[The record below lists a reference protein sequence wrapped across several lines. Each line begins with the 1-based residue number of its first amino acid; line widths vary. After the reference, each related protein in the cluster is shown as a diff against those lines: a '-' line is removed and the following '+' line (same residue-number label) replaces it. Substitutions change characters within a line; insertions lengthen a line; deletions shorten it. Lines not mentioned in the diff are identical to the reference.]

1 VIVGYASLRDCMVQ
15 YDEVY
20 REQLGD
26 QLAASL
32 ESFRAEFADRD

>member
-1 VIVGYASLRDCMVQ
+1 MVQ
-15 YDEVY
+15 YDDVY

-32 ESFRAEFADRD
+32 ESFRAEFDTPD